1 MGRGQGCPTIP
12 LLISPSKSQSM
23 FAVSLLP
30 TSPSI
35 LSNRLRLCALLLK
48 YQPLQY
54 HFSSDTHLVLNGAE
68 STMRT
73 SPV

>member
-1 MGRGQGCPTIP
+1 MGGGQGCPTIP
-12 LLISPSKSQSM
+12 LLITPSKSQSM
-23 FAVSLLP
+23 FAFSLLS

-35 LSNRLRLCALLLK
+35 LSNRLRFCALLLK
-48 YQPLQY
+48 HQPRRY

-68 STMRT
+68 STVRT